1 MDYNGHVMLAKTKL
15 CVVPHRCRP
24 DLTTEEREQV
34 LANLMREISALWQT
48 DELRR
53 QRPTPVDGEGA
64 QGCWFWRQ
72 GNAACCSH
80 HACWCGVGWSTCA
93 AAIVSQLLAAASHLY
108 RLRWL
113 SWVADVCQGA
123 PGTADA
129 ADVGYAFGCIAMVSA
144 CMSMLHPCTHRHHC
158 TAIKFISHS
167 MCTFTSMHAYMCV
180 RACLHHR
187 TTVLPDTPPH
197 PLPPSPPAQ
206 PPPALLQRL
215 VVACMLLSSR
225 CGRQCLTSC
234 AACPRP

>member
-1 MDYNGHVMLAKTKL
+1 
-15 CVVPHRCRP
+15 
-24 DLTTEEREQV
+24 
-34 LANLMREISALWQT
+34 MREISALWQT

-64 QGCWFWRQ
+64 QGCWCWRQ
-72 GNAACCSH
+72 ENAACCSH

-123 PGTADA
+123 PGMADA
-129 ADVGYAFGCIAMVSA
+129 ADVGYALGSIAMVSA

-158 TAIKFISHS
+158 TAIKCISYS

-180 RACLHHR
+180 RARLHHR
-187 TTVLPDTPPH
+187 TTVLPDTPPR